1 MKQKLLF
8 IFFLGF
14 TLAANGQMLQIDTE
28 IDSLQSS
35 IFKTAQNNASEIIIN
50 NKLTFLYLKRGH
62 INEAVKV
69 NQKVLQSQ
77 FRSQISDT
85 IEFLKAIDYKG
96 DILFFLSDIEEALK
110 VWNISLKLKKAWLPN
125 KPCFQAES
133 YCKIAK
139 YYNFIIS
146 VDSAL
151 NYSRKA
157 IQLTKALSVSD
168 WNSIDIPEI
177 YRTYIYAYKI
187 KTYTLDYEQ
196 YGEHVIEKL
205 DSAILIEHPLT
216 KYYLHVFVHD
226 KANLNTDLALL
237 NQKINP
243 TKKQEYYRKAEYFYN
258 QEKELLLASNPN
270 PMLLSTLYFTKALVT
285 DYSLNHTDDII
296 TKCLNYTDTS
306 IQYLENID
314 SHDEKTYLFSQSNIL
329 QVRQFKNKYLHF
341 LYQKSFSI
349 ALLEQMYRN
358 ALKSYTTFK
367 KLIAKLKTQHVGT
380 IFQVYNLFQF
390 DALIYAEIELFKR
403 TQNRKYL
410 TDAFYHSQLS
420 KNIDLI
426 KIKSSIIHIDEFNDS
441 KMRSLINEN
450 IKATT
455 NSQEVIVDYYSSKF
469 NPLLILIVSDGEV
482 SYIEQNK
489 LQLEE
494 FKLMKHLSSMNDS
507 VYIDLNA
514 HYNILAKPI
523 EKFLHGKNTIHITG
537 NGPFAQLP
545 YDAFLPN
552 SSNKNHFW
560 GDDFTIQH
568 RFSIFINPI
577 FKKNITETDA
587 NLSIIS
593 PNYKKNRHLLFN
605 KRLCENIENRYKSTD
620 PNRIDHEGF
629 SQNFVLHISAHG
641 YFDSARM
648 KPTLL
653 INDSTLL
660 PADFVSTFKN
670 PPVLAC
676 LIMCESAQGE
686 IKTYEGS
693 QNMAREFAMI
703 GTPAS
708 ISSLWKVDD
717 KASALIMQNF
727 YDYLDQ
733 GFPTQEALQKA
744 KIQFRSEH
752 PEMAHPFYWAS
763 LQCKG
768 DNISIRL
775 KQKTNYFI
783 VAFSILASFFAIFAG
798 IVFARKIRK
807 KKSFTTQD

>member
-1 MKQKLLF
+1 
-8 IFFLGF
+8 
-14 TLAANGQMLQIDTE
+14 MLQRIVFISLISIALSASSQKSLIDEE
-28 IDSLQSS
+28 IDVLRSELVNSPKNSSNKSLL
-35 IFKTAQNNASEIIIN
+35 ANN
-50 NKLTFLYLKRGH
+50 LTFLCLKRGY
-62 INEAVKV
+62 IGEADKL
-69 NQKVLQSQ
+69 NRRVLNSQ
-77 FRSQISDT
+77 FITQISDT

-96 DILFFLSDIEEALK
+96 DILFFMSDMEEAFK
-110 VWNISLKLKKAWLPN
+110 VWKVALNFKKKWLPY

-139 YYNFIIS
+139 YYNFMIS
-146 VDSAL
+146 IDSAL
-151 NYSRKA
+151 IYSRKA
-157 IQLTKALSVSD
+157 IQLTKALSASD

-187 KTYTLDYEQ
+187 KMFEIEREQ
-196 YGEHVIEKL
+196 YGQRTIEKL
-205 DSAILIEHPLT
+205 DSAMLIKHPLA
-216 KYYLHVFVHD
+216 KYYLPVFVHD
-226 KANLNTDLALL
+226 KANVNTDLALL

-243 TKKQEYYRKAEYFYN
+243 TKKQEYYRKAVHFYN

-285 DYSLNHTDDII
+285 DYSLNHTDGII

-314 SHDEKTYLFSQSNIL
+314 SHDAKTYLFSQSNIL
-329 QVRQFKNKYLHF
+329 QVRQFKSKYLHF

-441 KMRSLINEN
+441 KMRCLINEN

-455 NSQEVIVDYYSSKF
+455 NSQEVIVDYYSSEF

-523 EKFLHGKNTIHITG
+523 EKFLHGKNTIHITA

-560 GDDFTIQH
+560 GDDFTIQN
-568 RFSIFINPI
+568 RFSIVINPI
-577 FKKNITETDA
+577 FKKNITEIDA

-605 KRLCENIENRYKSTD
+605 KRLCENIENRYKSTE

-629 SQNFVLHISAHG
+629 LQNFVLHISAHG

-686 IKTYEGS
+686 IKSYEGS

-763 LQCKG
+763 LQSKG
-768 DNISIRL
+768 DNISIRIE
-775 KQKTNYFI
+775 QKTNYFI